1 MAKSKPTPEE
11 ELMNMDGSTILGET
25 NVNENEEKNAVTERA
40 AEEVRVVE
48 GKKVSIQVVEPV
60 DCIIAGEHYLL
71 SKDRGYKVP
80 TDVAAILVNSK
91 KAYRV

>member
-1 MAKSKPTPEE
+1 MAKSKNPEDELEQKVETTENKIE
-11 ELMNMDGSTILGET
+11 EADAA
-25 NVNENEEKNAVTERA
+25 KERA
-40 AEEVRVVE
+40 AEEVKVTE

-60 DCIIAGEHYLL
+60 DCIIAGIPYVLQ
-71 SKDRGYKVP
+71 KDKGYKVP